1 MGLFK
6 ITDGM
11 SPYIGK
17 PPFLFLEESYKPPK
31 HTYLSSKTDFFGEG
45 LVAMDDL
52 DFLNVVRNQGDVLF
66 RQL

>member
-1 MGLFK
+1 MGSL
-6 ITDGM
+6 G
-11 SPYIGK
+11 SQ
-17 PPFLFLEESYKPPK
+17 